1 MSVDAR
7 LTFDGAFFL
16 SLLAVVLLRIA
27 SWSTLSSY
35 SRNAFL
41 LLREKSPGD
50 LICRRRKF
58 PASAASGLCFMFPVS
73 DCCVA
78 GEVVREWYLVLLLLA
93 SSWFGCW
100 GLTVLV
106 SPIGFCV
113 VAKCPFSRCPLP
125 GRDPV

>member
-16 SLLAVVLLRIA
+16 SLLAVALSRMD
-27 SWSTLSSY
+27 SWSISS
-35 SRNAFL
+35 SNFRNAFA

-50 LICRRRKF
+50 LIWRRRKF

-73 DCCVA
+73 GCCVA
-78 GEVVREWYLVLLLLA
+78 GEVVREWYLVALMLA
-93 SSWFGCW
+93 SCWFGCW

-106 SPIGFCV
+106 SLMRFCV
-113 VAKCPFSRCPLP
+113 VTRCPLSRCPLP

>member
-27 SWSTLSSY
+27 SWSTSSSY

-73 DCCVA
+73 GCCVA
-78 GEVVREWYLVLLLLA
+78 G
-93 SSWFGCW
+93 
-100 GLTVLV
+100 
-106 SPIGFCV
+106 GF
-113 VAKCPFSRCPLP
+113 
-125 GRDPV
+125 

>member
-16 SLLAVVLLRIA
+16 SLLAVVLLRID
-27 SWSTLSSY
+27 SWSISSSY
-35 SRNAFL
+35 FRNAFL

-78 GEVVREWYLVLLLLA
+78 GEVV
-93 SSWFGCW
+93 
-100 GLTVLV
+100 
-106 SPIGFCV
+106 
-113 VAKCPFSRCPLP
+113 
-125 GRDPV
+125 